1 MVHTVVRRWG
11 NSNGVVLPKHLA
23 EQAGV
28 HAGDTLEAQWDPAS
42 RRIMLTPTGYRPRRT
57 RHLTIDSL
65 FADWHPTDTQAH
77 HGDEADW
84 GDDVGAE
91 QLP

>member
-11 NSNGVVLPKHLA
+11 NSNGVVLPKQLA
-23 EQAGV
+23 EVAGV

-42 RRIMLTPTGYRPRRT
+42 GRITLTPAGDRPRRT
-57 RHLTIDSL
+57 RHLTIDDL
-65 FADWHPTDTQAH
+65 FANYQPRSAPARHSE
-77 HGDEADW
+77 EADW

-91 QLP
+91 VLP